1 LRWTFRLSDAIC
13 IDREGFCDIL
23 REIRRRLSRESYR
36 GVEVLYAERIRTALE
51 LILEEHCEE
60 DIRNCTASLI
70 PLLSQPVGNVQFALY
85 CGKH

>member
-1 LRWTFRLSDAIC
+1 LSDAIC

-23 REIRRRLSRESYR
+23 REIRRRLRRESDR
-36 GVEVLYAERIRTALE
+36 GVEVLYAERRAHK

-60 DIRNCTASLI
+60 YIRNCTASLI